1 MEFYEYTENERVLG
15 IINFAVKLVLVIA
28 LAFLIIYFFGSRHI
42 IANASMEPMLNDGDY
57 VLIDRLSHHFY
68 KPKRFDLLLFKT
80 SDGRIQVR
88 RVIGLPGEKIR
99 ITEGQIYIDDAI
111 LATDLY
117 EGEEIVSGIASEEI
131 YVFDGEYFVLGDNPV
146 YSEDSRFENFG
157 NIKEEDIMGR
167 VWLRIYPLNTIA
179 LIR

>member
-15 IINFAVKLVLVIA
+15 ILNFAIKLVLVIS
-28 LAFLIIYFFGSRHI
+28 LAFLIIYFFGFRHI
-42 IANASMEPMLNDGDY
+42 ISNASMESILNNGDY
-57 VLIDRLSHHFY
+57 VLVDRLSHHFHQ
-68 KPKRFDLLLFKT
+68 PKRFDILLFKT
-80 SDGRIQVR
+80 SDGRVQVR
-88 RVIGLPGEKIR
+88 RVIGLPGEKVR
-99 ITEGQIYIDDAI
+99 ISDGQIYIDDT
-111 LATDLY
+111 LLQTDLY

-131 YVFDGEYFVLGDNPV
+131 YVFDKEYFVLGDNPV

-157 NIKEEDIMGR
+157 NIKEEDILGR